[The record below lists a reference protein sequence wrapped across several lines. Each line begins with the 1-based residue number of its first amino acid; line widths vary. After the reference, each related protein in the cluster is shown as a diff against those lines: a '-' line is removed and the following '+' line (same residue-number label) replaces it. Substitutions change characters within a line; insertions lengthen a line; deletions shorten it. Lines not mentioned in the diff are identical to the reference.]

1 MLEIAPT
8 AAVDDIKR
16 AFRLQIARYHPDKVQ
31 HLGKEFQAM
40 AADRAAELTEAYR
53 ILSDQGRRAEYDR
66 SRSAASAKTPP
77 SPPPAPSKPAESPAA
92 PPPAPH
98 EKAPPPSAGAGAAT
112 SYTPFTKER
121 ASRDEFVRKATID
134 RFKRSLASIG
144 GYDESEVRGFDVACV
159 PKPKL
164 FGRPKGPPLLGRFVP
179 RVDGDAVVD
188 AWLQAGKWE
197 VPSKE
202 AICVFLMGPVIAPP
216 RELADAIAR
225 QRRQPARGGKV
236 ILIPVDAR
244 DWDAHMPTD
253 APPIA
258 KDLLA
263 HLRGAR

>member
-1 MLEIAPT
+1 MKDHYALLEIAPT
-8 AAVDDIKR
+8 AAEDDIKR
-16 AFRLQIARYHPDKVQ
+16 AFRLQIARYHPDKVH

-66 SRSAASAKTPP
+66 TRSMASDATPT
-77 SPPPAPSKPAESPAA
+77 SPAPPPSKPAESPAA
-92 PPPAPH
+92 PPP
-98 EKAPPPSAGAGAAT
+98 PSAGAAT

-144 GYDESEVRGFDVACV
+144 GYDESAVRGFDIACV

-164 FGRPKGPPLLGRFVP
+164 FGRPKGPPLLGRFVA

-188 AWLQAGKWE
+188 AWVQAGKWE
-197 VPSKE
+197 VPSKD
-202 AICVFLMGPVIAPP
+202 AICVFLMGSAIAPP

-225 QRRQPARGGKV
+225 QRRQPARGGRV